1 MVNDYIMQLKC
12 SNYTKGQ
19 LIVFLKQLQETKQ
32 CISFQEY
39 SAFLDNFIKTLDP
52 QKLNELQRQIDEVID
67 KSYINT
73 SKLLRSIPTT

>member
-39 SAFLDNFIKTLDP
+39 SVFLDNFIKTLDP